1 VPEKIVGEAVIV
13 VGADA
18 TPFQVQTKM
27 AAEKAGTGA
36 GAGFSKTFDKEAQKG
51 AKSTGSGFSASLS
64 SALTKG
70 FSKVGLVDGL
80 TGKFRKLS
88 TQSDEVDAKIKKVA
102 SSMRDLK
109 GKGLSPLITAAA
121 GLGPSLLP
129 VLGAATIAVGAF
141 GAALAGAGAAGGVFG
156 AVFKSSYADVKK
168 QITATDTINKSIEK
182 YQTKLSLTKKGTDEY
197 KTALKN
203 VNLQQSMLKGLLEG
217 MTAPEKAA
225 YGGFDNMK
233 TSWAKFKDQNQG
245 QTLGLMARGFNLIA
259 AVIPKLQPLFDVG
272 ARALR
277 SLLDQA
283 TRWKDSGGL
292 EDLIMFLAVQGNETL
307 PKLQTLFTNLAVTV
321 GRFFRAASGGP
332 SLLDWFVKLSAS
344 ASGWSASGGFERFTT
359 AMSSLTPSV
368 VATLGS
374 LATSLGHIAEAVT
387 PLAPLSAALATGL
400 LAITNAIPVP
410 ALTALIGAYLA
421 LNLITKASLALQGI
435 QFLSLTAWSKALKVA
450 EFATK
455 AWAVAQA
462 GLNFVLSLNPIALII
477 IGLVALGAALFLAY
491 KKSET
496 FRDIVNG
503 TWTTIKAVVGA
514 VVDWIT
520 GTAVPWIVGAWSAI
534 SSGAVTAF
542 TAVVTGAT
550 WFLGVVTSVFGA
562 IRTAVVTAFNAVVG
576 AGQFVIGFIADALA
590 PQFWFFEKIVEASI
604 KSAII
609 VVLSL
614 WQFGVKPL
622 IDFVTAGVKT
632 LADIFTWLWKVAITA
647 AYNGIVAL
655 TMSVWN
661 NGIRPIFEF
670 IKAGVRLLGDAF
682 SRLWHNIITPAF
694 NGIVA
699 IVKFAWNNGVLPLF
713 NDIKRGIRTLGDVF
727 TWLWNNAV
735 KPAFGNLVA
744 GIKYAW
750 SNGIVPVFDAI
761 KRGVGKVKDAF
772 GSAIDGIRTT
782 WNKLEGIAKKP
793 IKFMIGTVL
802 NGGLIKAFNWLGS
815 KVGGPHID
823 NIPMP
828 FATGGV
834 LPGYTPGRDV
844 HEFYSPTGGRLR
856 LSGGEAI
863 MRPEFTRL
871 VGGKAGVDALNQRAR
886 AGGGLGDFAS
896 GGVIPG
902 FAGGGVLKFI
912 EKAGAGAFNWV
923 GDKASSIS
931 KAFANPLDYLQSK
944 MKAVGGPGVIPDFAN
959 AAGKKLL
966 TASVSKIKSLFNV
979 FTKAFGS
986 GGPAIKGP
994 RVHVDGQVLDADTYA
1009 RLTRAELA
1017 SGIAMRVIQGSF
1029 SSRVAAS
1036 MGTHSGAGAM
1046 DLGPAGGRYAG
1057 GVSALRA
1064 QGLLAMFRN
1073 WPGNK
1078 HIHSINP
1085 AVYSSMAPA
1094 TQRQVKR
1101 AQANNGIFAGG
1112 GVTSFDSGGLLPKGL
1127 SLAYN
1132 GTGKPE
1138 PVGHDLKG
1146 DTYID
1151 IRLSLDDLSRI
1162 HTLDDFLKMLE
1173 NSRASSRKIRR
1184 SGVTSA

>member
-1 VPEKIVGEAVIV
+1 MPERIVGEAVIV

-18 TPFQVQTKM
+18 TPFQVQTKL

-51 AKSTGSGFSASLS
+51 ARTTGAGFSSKLS

-88 TQSDEVDAKIKKVA
+88 DQSDEVDDKIKKVA

-129 VLGAATIAVGAF
+129 VLGAATVAAGAF
-141 GAALAGAGAAGGVFG
+141 GAALAGAGAAAGVFG

-168 QITATDTINKSIEK
+168 QVTATDTINKSLEK
-182 YQTKLSLTKKGTDEY
+182 YKTKLSLTKKGTDEY

-217 MTAPEKAA
+217 MSAPEAAA
-225 YGGFDNMK
+225 YEGFDNMK
-233 TSWAKFKDQNQG
+233 TSWSKFKDQNQG

-277 SLLDQA
+277 NLLDQA

-307 PKLQTLFTNLAVTV
+307 PKLQTLFVNLGVTI
-321 GRFFRAASGGP
+321 GRFFRAAAGGP

-344 ASGWSASGGFERFTT
+344 AAGWSASGGFERFTA

-368 VATLGS
+368 VTTLGS

-421 LNLITKASLALQGI
+421 LNLVTKASLALQGI

-455 AWAVAQA
+455 AWAIAQV
-462 GLNFVLSLNPIALII
+462 GLNFVLSANPIALVV
-477 IGLVALGAALFLAY
+477 IGLIALGVAIYAAY

-503 TWTTIKAVVGA
+503 AWAAVRLAVGA
-514 VVDWIT
+514 VAGWIT
-520 GTAVPWIVGAWSAI
+520 GTVLPAVTAAWSAI
-534 SSGAVTAF
+534 SSAAVIAF
-542 TAVVTGAT
+542 NFIVSAGRTVVNFLAT
-550 WFLGVVTSVFGA
+550 VFG
-562 IRTAVVTAFNAVVG
+562 
-576 AGQFVIGFIADALA
+576 
-590 PQFWFFEKIVEASI
+590 PQFWFLEKTIEASLKAAIVIVLAVWQVGI
-604 KSAII
+604 KPVFNQIIALAKVVGATFLWLWHSI
-609 VVLSL
+609 VVPVS
-614 WQFGVKPL
+614 
-622 IDFVTAGVKT
+622 
-632 LADIFTWLWKVAITA
+632 
-647 AYNGIVAL
+647 NGIVAAVKYIW
-655 TMSVWN
+655 S
-661 NGIRPIFEF
+661 NGVQPIFSQ
-670 IKAGVRLLGDAF
+670 IRSAIRALGDLF
-682 SRLWHNIITPAF
+682 LWLWNSGVKPAF
-694 NGIVA
+694 NGIGATIRYVWTNG
-699 IVKFAWNNGVLPLF
+699 ISPVFSSIKSGVSKVKSAFDTAVG
-713 NDIKRGIRTLGDVF
+713 GIRTG
-727 TWLWNNAV
+727 
-735 KPAFGNLVA
+735 
-744 GIKYAW
+744 
-750 SNGIVPVFDAI
+750 
-761 KRGVGKVKDAF
+761 
-772 GSAIDGIRTT
+772 

-886 AGGGLGDFAS
+886 AGGGLGDFAR

-923 GDKASSIS
+923 GNKASSIS
-931 KAFANPLDYLQSK
+931 KAFSNPLDYLQSK

-1029 SSRVAAS
+1029 SNRVAAS

-1046 DLGPAGGRYAG
+1046 DLGPAGGRYGA

-1085 AVYSSMAPA
+1085 AVYSAMAPA

-1132 GTGKPE
+1132 GTGRPE

-1146 DTYID
+1146 DTYVD
-1151 IRLSLDDLSRI
+1151 IRLSLEDLSRL

-1173 NSRASSRKIRR
+1173 NSRASSRKTRR